1 MTNPLKILLNQ
12 KREKAGDNS
21 NIYRR
26 QHRCVRPSVLE
37 KKARKVLDNENV
49 KLLIQ
54 KLNLELKNLWQE

>member
-1 MTNPLKILLNQ
+1 MNPLRNPQ
-12 KREKAGDNS
+12 KRETEKAGDNP

-37 KKARKVLDNENV
+37 KKARKVLDNQNV

-54 KLNLELKNLWQE
+54 KLNLEITDLWQE